1 MRKQF
6 TRVLIVFFGLGLC
19 LLLATGGDASGPKDN
34 LVLAILGRWQRI
46 NGLGKADPV
55 TVSDRDETMGGT
67 MEGQMFYVP
76 ALPAADNQRLYR
88 LYDRAGDAHRDSLLP
103 GEGDFRAEG
112 TLGFPFKT
120 QLPGTQAMRRD
131 AAGSAR
137 LEVAPT
143 TPNLPQLPSSG
154 RLDEVTGDAPTG
166 PLLGYGYPRF
176 ANNGVTRL
184 TVEGRAVK
192 LAANLV
198 AGGAISELT
207 WNGKQ
212 FINNY
217 DFGRQIQIA
226 LNLSHE
232 AEAINPTEAGDLYG
246 FPGTSVVAWAHGSP
260 LLSSSV
266 KGTTLRTECHPLQ
279 WKPQNWGGGPGNPV
293 MWQGTIGKRVD
304 LDYGGSPNVIR
315 WTTTVNFPS
324 AEPWVNMEVV
334 TAYLN
339 AEFTRFYALNTV
351 TGTNTEM
358 TDLVPNGGCID
369 PQQDARLRPP
379 AGGVIIATE
388 DGAYALGVYR
398 RSANTTYGLCKFLG
412 YGGSGQYGFSTTKWN
427 LLWRP
432 PKGVQPG
439 PVSISCYLL
448 VGTLDKVVAEAKRLY
463 QEGL

>member
-6 TRVLIVFFGLGLC
+6 TRVSVGWLGLGLF
-19 LLLATGGDASGPKDN
+19 LVTAAGGYASGPNDN

-46 NGLGKADPV
+46 NGFGKADPV
-55 TVSDRDETMGGT
+55 TVSDPRETMAGS

-76 ALPAADNQRLYR
+76 ALAASDSQRLYR
-88 LYDRAGDAHRDSLLP
+88 LYNRATDDHRDSLLP

-131 AAGSAR
+131 DAGNAR
-137 LEVAPT
+137 LEIAPT
-143 TPNLPQLPSSG
+143 TPGNPQIPGSV
-154 RLDEVTGDAPTG
+154 RFDERAEVPTG
-166 PLLGYGYPRF
+166 PALGYGFPRF

-192 LAANLV
+192 LSANLV

-212 FINNY
+212 FINNF
-217 DFGRQIQIA
+217 DFGRQIQTA
-226 LNLSHE
+226 VNLSRE

-246 FPGTSVVAWAHGSP
+246 FPGATGVAWAHGSP
-260 LLSSSV
+260 LVSSSV
-266 KGTTLRTECHPLQ
+266 SGTTLSTKCHPLQ
-279 WKPQNWGGGPGNPV
+279 WKPQNWGGGLGNPV
-293 MWQGTIGKRVD
+293 MWRGTFSKRVE
-304 LDYGGSPNVIR
+304 LDYGGSPHVIR
-315 WTTTVNFPS
+315 WTTTVDFPS

-339 AEFTRFYALNTV
+339 AEFTRFYAFENL
-351 TGTNTEM
+351 TGQVTEM
-358 TDLVPNGGCID
+358 TDRVPNGSCID
-369 PQQDARLRPP
+369 PQQDARLRPR
-379 AGGVIIATE
+379 AGGVIIATG

-398 RSANTTYGLCKFLG
+398 RPNNTSFGLCKFLG
-412 YGGSGQYGFSTTKWN
+412 YGGSGQYGYSTTKWN

-432 PKGVQPG
+432 PNGVRAGQ
-439 PVSISCYLL
+439 SSMTCYLL
-448 VGTLDKVVAEAKRLY
+448 VGTLDKVVSEARRLY
-463 QEGL
+463 QQGL